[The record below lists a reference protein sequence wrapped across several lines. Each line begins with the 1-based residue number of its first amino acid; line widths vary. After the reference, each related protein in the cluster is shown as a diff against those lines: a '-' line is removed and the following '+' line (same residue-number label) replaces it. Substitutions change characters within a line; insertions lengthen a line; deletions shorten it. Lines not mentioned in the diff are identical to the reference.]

1 MTEWMVMDARAIDD
15 PDDAV
20 VLENC
25 GQSRPEM
32 RVIKQDWGGMGAC
45 LCKQEPGRFIEFVEV
60 IE

>member
-1 MTEWMVMDARAIDD
+1 
-15 PDDAV
+15 

-45 LCKQEPGRFIEFVEV
+45 LCKQEPGRVIEFVEV